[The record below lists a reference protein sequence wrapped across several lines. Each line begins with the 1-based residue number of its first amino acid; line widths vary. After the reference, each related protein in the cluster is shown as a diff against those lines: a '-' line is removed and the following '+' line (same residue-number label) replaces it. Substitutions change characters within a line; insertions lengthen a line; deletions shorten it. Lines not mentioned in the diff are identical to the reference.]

1 MTSFPLPQHPI
12 PATSVPHALAAA
24 LAHVRAESRAG
35 RHREALA
42 AALALQPGAPADRDV
57 LYLIAAN
64 QRCLGLVEPALAI
77 LARLEQHHPGYS
89 LLYQER
95 GHCHVARRDT
105 AAALAAFAHAVRC
118 NPALLASWH
127 MLERLHRQHGD
138 VPAAAAA
145 AAQVASLQALPAELV
160 RAGSLYADG
169 ELGGAEALLRAFLVA
184 DAVHVDAR
192 HLLARVLRQRRALA
206 ESERLLAGL
215 LADVPQR
222 AGVRADYAR
231 VLIDRQDFA
240 AALGA
245 IEALLAADPADRDAL
260 NLKAVASAGSGDH
273 AAAIALHQAL
283 LALDPGQPERYL
295 SLAQSQQALGD
306 AAGAIASCHAAL
318 ALRPGFGDAWWSL
331 ANLKTYRFTADEIA
345 CMRAAEA
352 AAHARPGERLALCF
366 ALGKALE
373 DAGDHAAS
381 WECYRQGNAL
391 KRAEQPHALDALE
404 AAMQR
409 QIATFTP
416 ALFAAHAGGGD
427 PDPAPIFIVGL
438 PRSGSTLIEQ
448 ILASHSCVAGSREL
462 PDLPRIAL
470 ELEGARGDARH
481 PCYPAVLGEL
491 DAAQLRGLGRR
502 YLDATQAWRQGRP
515 LFIDKMPNNFRD
527 VGLIHLMLP
536 NARIIDVR
544 REPMACCFSN
554 LKQLFA
560 AGQSFCYGT
569 EDIAR
574 YYRAYL
580 DLMRHWDRVLP
591 GRVLRVH
598 YEDMVEALEPGVRRI
613 LAHCALDFEPACLD
627 FHRTARAI
635 ATPSSEQVRQPLYRT
650 GLEQW
655 RHYEPWLGP
664 LREALGEA
672 LTGWRD

>member
-1 MTSFPLPQHPI
+1 MTSSPAPQHPVSAT
-12 PATSVPHALAAA
+12 PAPHALAVA
-24 LAHVRAESRAG
+24 LAHVRGESRAG

-42 AALALQPGAPADRDV
+42 AALALQPGAPDGRDV

-64 QRCLGLVEPALAI
+64 QRCLGLIEPALAT

-89 LLYQER
+89 LLHQER
-95 GHCHVARRDT
+95 GHCHVARRER
-105 AAALAAFAHAVRC
+105 AAAVEAFTHAVRC
-118 NPALLASWH
+118 NPALLASWR

-138 VPAAAAA
+138 GAAAAAA
-145 AAQVASLQALPAELV
+145 AAQVATLEALPAELV
-160 RAGSLYADG
+160 RAGGLYSDG
-169 ELGGAEALLRAFLVA
+169 ELGGAEAVLRAFLLM
-184 DAVHVDAR
+184 DGKHFEAR

-206 ESERLLAGL
+206 ESERLFEAL
-215 LADVPQR
+215 LAEAPQH
-222 AGVRADYAR
+222 AGVRADHAR

-240 AALGA
+240 AALTTLGP
-245 IEALLAADPADRDAL
+245 LLAIHPADRDAL
-260 NLKAVASAGSGDH
+260 NLKAIASAGSGDH
-273 AAAIALHQAL
+273 ATAIALHRAL
-283 LALDPGQPERYL
+283 LALDPGQAQRHL

-306 AAGAIASCHAAL
+306 ASGAIASCHAAL

-345 CMRAAEA
+345 RMRADEA

-391 KRAEQPHALDALE
+391 KRAEQPDALDALE
-404 AAMQR
+404 AAMRR
-409 QIATFTP
+409 QIASCTP

-448 ILASHSCVAGSREL
+448 ILASHSCVAASREL

-470 ELEGARGDARH
+470 ELEGPRDDARQ
-481 PCYPAVLGEL
+481 PRYPAVLAEL

-502 YLDATQAWRQGRP
+502 YLDATRAWRQGRP

-527 VGLIHLMLP
+527 IGLIHLMLP

-560 AGQSFCYGT
+560 AGQPFCYGI

-613 LAHCALDFEPACLD
+613 LAHCDLDFEPACLD

-635 ATPSSEQVRQPLYRT
+635 ATPSSEQVRQPIYRSA
-650 GLEQW
+650 LEQW
-655 RHYEPWLGP
+655 RHYEPWLAP